1 MAGSFGGAVKL
12 SGESEYRR
20 ALSQITSNLKELK
33 SEMGLVS
40 SEYDKNDK
48 STEALTARSEV
59 LQKTLDK
66 QKEKVSVLEKQFE
79 SLSKQQEENVKKHEE
94 LQKKYDEEVKKLEE
108 IKRQSGENSREYEQ
122 QAQAISEMSSE
133 LSKSSKAL
141 DTNEKEL
148 SNVKTAL
155 NNAKAETNKTSKEL
169 DSLQK
174 EEQDTTKGTKDM
186 SGSMDTYAKSTD
198 KAGKSS
204 ISFGDIIKANV
215 ISEAIIGGF
224 KALASA
230 IGKVAGAMKDAVTDG
245 AAYADEVITLSST
258 MSMSTDRIQEYMYM
272 SNLVDVSVETLAGS
286 MKKLTSN
293 MKTALT
299 GNGEAAELFEQMDI
313 NLKNADGT
321 LRTTEDIFYDV
332 FDALSGMQDETERNM
347 VAMTLFGKSASEL
360 NPLIDAG
367 ADRIKELRQE
377 AHDTGYVLSGEALG
391 ALGETQDAFDTLDV
405 AIQGVKNN
413 LAARLAPAINDIA
426 KKFLPEF
433 TKKTNELFDAL
444 DEGGLEGFADKLME
458 IVGEILEKV
467 PEVLPQILEGIT
479 EKLPLVLET
488 VIGVFNS
495 VLQTLLEALP
505 KLIPVVLDG
514 VLLIVN
520 TLIDNLPTIV
530 STAMQIILALVQG
543 LTEAMP
549 QLIPTIFNAIE
560 MIVRTILDNLPLII
574 QSGIQLIVALIQGIA
589 KEIPEL
595 VKFIPEIIK
604 TVVKIIIESLP
615 MILDAAG
622 DIIFALIEGLVEAI
636 PDLVEMVPDIIVS
649 IVETLVTNFPKIL
662 EAGKRLIE
670 KLIEGIKNMFG
681 ALGKEAGKIWEKIK
695 EGIGDIWTKAKTI
708 GKDFIEGIWQ
718 GIQNAGNWLWE
729 KVKGF
734 GNDVVDTFK
743 NIFGIHSPSK
753 VFSDEIGT
761 NLALGIGSGFEKSMK
776 NVSNEMAEA
785 IPTSFDINT
794 NIKNNVQKPLSVSD
808 IANIFVGVL
817 KDMKIELDDEVA
829 GRFVTR
835 RVEMEVFG

>member
-122 QAQAISEMSSE
+122 QAQAISEMSNE

-174 EEQDTTKGTKDM
+174 EEADTTKGTKDM

-230 IGKVAGAMKDAVTDG
+230 IGKVAGAMKDAVADG

-293 MKTALT
+293 MKTALA

-377 AHDTGYVLSGEALG
+377 AHDTGYVLSGEVLG
-391 ALGETQDAFDTLDV
+391 ALDETQDAFDTLDV

-433 TKKTNELFDAL
+433 TKKTNELFEAL
-444 DEGGLEGFADKLME
+444 DEGGLEGFADKLIE
-458 IVGEILEKV
+458 IVS
-467 PEVLPQILEGIT
+467 EVLVVVPGLLSDVISALSSALPTLLSTLNTIL
-479 EKLPLVLET
+479 
-488 VIGVFNS
+488 NS
-495 VLQTLLEALP
+495 VLQTILEALP
-505 KLIPVVLDG
+505 ELIPIVLDG
-514 VLLIVN
+514 VMLVAN
-520 TLIDNLPTIV
+520 T
-530 STAMQIILALVQG
+530 IIS
-543 LTEAMP
+543 
-549 QLIPTIFNAIE
+549 
-560 MIVRTILDNLPLII
+560 NLPLIVSSAVSIVLALCEGITSALPDLIPMVI
-574 QSGIQLIVALIQGIA
+574 QVLMTVVDTILSNLPMIITAGIDLVVALVKGIA
-589 KEIPEL
+589 KEIPTL
-595 VKFIPEIIK
+595 VKYIPTVIK
-604 TVVKIIIESLP
+604 SIQSTLIESLP

-622 DIIFALIEGLVEAI
+622 EIIFSLIDGLIGAL
-636 PDLVEMVPDIIVS
+636 PDLVAMVPDIIVN
-649 IVETLVTNFPKIL
+649 VAETLAKNFPMIL

-695 EGIGDIWTKAKTI
+695 EGIGDIWTKAKDI
-708 GKDFIEGIWQ
+708 GKNFIEGIWQ
-718 GIQNAGNWLWE
+718 GIQTAGNWLWE

-734 GNDVVDTFK
+734 GNDVVNTFK

-776 NVSNEMAEA
+776 NVSNEMADA

>member
-169 DSLQK
+169 DLLQK
-174 EEQDTTKGTKDM
+174 EEQDTAKGTKDM
-186 SGSMDTYAKSTD
+186 SGSMDTYTKSTD

-332 FDALSGMQDETERNM
+332 FDALSGIQDETERNM

-444 DEGGLEGFADKLME
+444 DEGGLEGFSDKLIE
-458 IVGEILEKV
+458 IVS
-467 PEVLPQILEGIT
+467 EVLELVPGLLSDVISALSSALPTLLSTLNTIL
-479 EKLPLVLET
+479 
-488 VIGVFNS
+488 NS
-495 VLQTLLEALP
+495 VLQTILGALP
-505 KLIPVVLDG
+505 ELTPIVLDG
-514 VLLIVN
+514 VMLVAN
-520 TLIDNLPTIV
+520 T
-530 STAMQIILALVQG
+530 IIS
-543 LTEAMP
+543 
-549 QLIPTIFNAIE
+549 
-560 MIVRTILDNLPLII
+560 NLPLIVSSAVSIVLALCEGITSALPDLIPMVI
-574 QSGIQLIVALIQGIA
+574 QVLMTVVDTILSNLPMIITAGISLVVALVKGIA
-589 KEIPEL
+589 KEIPTL
-595 VKFIPEIIK
+595 AKYIPTIIK
-604 TVVKIIIESLP
+604 TVARVLIESLP

-622 DIIFALIEGLVEAI
+622 EIIFSLIGGLIGAL
-636 PDLVEMVPDIIVS
+636 PDLVAMVPDIIVS
-649 IVETLVTNFPKIL
+649 IIETLAKNFPEIVK
-662 EAGKRLIE
+662 AGKRLLG
-670 KLIEGIKNMFG
+670 KLGDGIKNGFK
-681 ALGKEAGKIWEKIK
+681 ALVEVAGNIWKKIK
-695 EGIGDIWTKAKTI
+695 EGIGDIWTKALDI

-734 GNDVVDTFK
+734 GNDVVNVFK
-743 NIFGIHSPSK
+743 DIFGIHSPSK

-776 NVSNEMAEA
+776 NVSNEMAES